1 MKQVK
6 GVQYS
11 IILLLL
17 INFLTI
23 VYNGALYIQ
32 ITNYVIS
39 KGQMMLLL
47 GELNNIS
54 KSPDQIF
61 WYSIIFFVG
70 IIFISTYKMYSTEKK
85 WPIFSK
91 WNLFEI
97 VLMIGVIWSQNLS
110 YNGIIL
116 LVFADIFYSSRE
128 FQDSDSKRSWIIF
141 IFLSFLMLLLTD
153 YEILSLFIKVPS
165 LSAYIQFYPSS
176 IRGVVLFLENALTS
190 LNVIIFIISL
200 LSYILYVIKEHHHI
214 EEELKMLS
222 RVNTELNHYI
232 SLSEKIAEDRER
244 KRIAREIHDTLGHA
258 LTGISA
264 GIDAVSVLIDVHPIR
279 AKEQLKNVSNAVRE
293 GIKDVRGSLQRLRP
307 GALQN
312 NGLKDALILMISEY
326 ESLSKLSVDLKYEW
340 GNIDLDVIQED
351 TIFRIIQES
360 MTNSVRHGHAS
371 KMSIHFMSE
380 DNNIIVLQDNGIGF
394 DDLQIGYGL
403 KQMRERVSILGGSI
417 HFKNREGFYTKIVFP
432 KIGGEVYDKGNDC
445 R

>member
-1 MKQVK
+1 
-6 GVQYS
+6 
-11 IILLLL
+11 
-17 INFLTI
+17 
-23 VYNGALYIQ
+23 
-32 ITNYVIS
+32 
-39 KGQMMLLL
+39 
-47 GELNNIS
+47 
-54 KSPDQIF
+54 
-61 WYSIIFFVG
+61 
-70 IIFISTYKMYSTEKK
+70 
-85 WPIFSK
+85 
-91 WNLFEI
+91 
-97 VLMIGVIWSQNLS
+97 
-110 YNGIIL
+110 
-116 LVFADIFYSSRE
+116 
-128 FQDSDSKRSWIIF
+128 
-141 IFLSFLMLLLTD
+141 
-153 YEILSLFIKVPS
+153 
-165 LSAYIQFYPSS
+165 
-176 IRGVVLFLENALTS
+176 
-190 LNVIIFIISL
+190 
-200 LSYILYVIKEHHHI
+200 
-214 EEELKMLS
+214 MLS

-340 GNIDLDVIQED
+340 GNIDLDVMQED

-417 HFKNREGFYTKIVFP
+417 HFENREGFYTKIVFP